1 MKLRTS
7 ASLPAHSWPEAGI
20 APPRPVQ
27 RRARQTGGS
36 GKALFL
42 LPIAAALLAA
52 TTWAPAQSVPAPAP
66 GSVVVSGLTLPE
78 PPPPPPGYQSP
89 AEVTAALA
97 LKQITP
103 VNLQEPLPEGVVE
116 TKGIEYGNVQGR
128 SLQLDLYQP
137 AGLEGRVPGLIF
149 IHGGAWSGGSRQM
162 YRYYTL
168 RFAQRGYVAATISYR
183 LSGEA
188 PFPAAVEDAKCAV
201 RWLRANAATYHVDP
215 DRIAVIGG
223 SAGGHLAMMVGYA
236 ADVPELEGQGGH
248 AGVSSRVAAVVDL
261 YGPYDLTTEF
271 ARKAGPVR
279 RFLGGKTYDQAPEL
293 YRRASPRHYLH
304 QGAPPTLILHGT
316 IDDVVPIAQSDALA
330 ARLAELGVPYVY
342 DRLAG
347 WPHAMDLAQSVN
359 ERCQWFMSQ
368 FFEQVLRSPK

>member
-1 MKLRTS
+1 MQRPRS
-7 ASLPAHSWPEAGI
+7 AALASHSLTVAEI
-20 APPRPVQ
+20 ASPS
-27 RRARQTGGS
+27 QTGRGARPPGCS
-36 GKALFL
+36 RNGLFPL
-42 LPIAAALLAA
+42 LIAAALAGAA
-52 TTWAPAQSVPAPAP
+52 RWTPAQSVLPAD
-66 GSVVVSGLTLPE
+66 GRSVVVSGLTLPE
-78 PPPPPPGYQSP
+78 PPAAPPGYQSP
-89 AEVTAALA
+89 AAVMAALA
-97 LKQITP
+97 LKQIKP
-103 VNLQEPLPEGVVE
+103 VNLQEPLPEGVLE

-149 IHGGAWSGGSRQM
+149 IHGGAWSGGSREM

-215 DRIAVIGG
+215 DKIAVIGG
-223 SAGGHLAMMVGYA
+223 SAGGHLALMVGYSA
-236 ADVPELEGQGGH
+236 GVPELEGQGGH

-271 ARKAGPVR
+271 ARKAGPVK
-279 RFLGGKTYDQAPEL
+279 RFLGGKTYEEAPEL
-293 YRRASPRHYLH
+293 YLRASPKHYL
-304 QGAPPTLILHGT
+304 QKDAPPTLILHGT
-316 IDDVVPIAQSDALA
+316 IDDVVPIDQSDALA

-342 DRLAG
+342 DRLTG
-347 WPHAMDLAQSVN
+347 WPHTMDLAESVN
-359 ERCQWFMSQ
+359 ERCQWFMNH

>member
-1 MKLRTS
+1 MKPAPSAALRVH
-7 ASLPAHSWPEAGI
+7 SLTGAELPPARQARLG
-20 APPRPVQ
+20 ARPAD
-27 RRARQTGGS
+27 RAR
-36 GKALFL
+36 KARFL
-42 LPIAAALLAA
+42 LPIAVALVGAAPR
-52 TTWAPAQSVPAPAP
+52 TSAQSVPPPAP
-66 GSVVVSGLTLPE
+66 KSVVVSGLTLPE
-78 PPPPPPGYQSP
+78 PPAPPPGYPSP
-89 AEVTAALA
+89 AAVMAALA
-97 LKQITP
+97 LKQIKP

-116 TKGIEYGNVQGR
+116 TKGIEYGNVGGR

-137 AGLEGRVPGLIF
+137 AGLDGRVPGLIF
-149 IHGGAWSGGSRQM
+149 IHGGAWSGGSREM
-162 YRYYTL
+162 YRYYTI

-215 DRIAVIGG
+215 DKIAVIGG
-223 SAGGHLAMMVGYA
+223 SAGGHLAMMVGYS

-271 ARKAGPVR
+271 ARQAGPVK
-279 RFLGGKTYDQAPEL
+279 RFLGGKTYDEAPEL
-293 YRRASPRHYLH
+293 YRRASPKHYL
-304 QGAPPTLILHGT
+304 QKGAPPTLILHGT

-342 DRLAG
+342 DRLPG
-347 WPHAMDLAQSVN
+347 WPHTMDLAESVN
-359 ERCQWFMSQ
+359 ERCQWFMNH
-368 FFEQVLRSPK
+368 FFAQVLRPPK